1 MHGAMCRI
9 RTCSSD
15 TALDDLEGSDV
26 KAQSLKHQA
35 GIPDSSEHRVQPSS
49 FSTSALARPPRE
61 QPLRAASEPPERKVD
76 AKAKLEATRHAK
88 SARLAEVHLGPSSH
102 TAVSSFLAYL
112 GLAERPPAQGWHI
125 LCHQLRTLADASGSA
140 ALTHPLLSCRGQLQ
154 RQC

>member
-1 MHGAMCRI
+1 MRGAMRRI

-49 FSTSALARPPRE
+49 FSTSTLATPPRG
-61 QPLRAASEPPERKVD
+61 QPPRAASEPPERKVD

-88 SARLAEVHLGPSSH
+88 SARLAEVHLGLPLH
-102 TAVSSFLAYL
+102 TAVSTFLAHL
-112 GLAERPPAQGWHI
+112 GVTKLPPAQGWPI
-125 LCHQLRTLADASGSA
+125 LCHELGTLADASGSA
-140 ALTHPLLSCRGQLQ
+140 LMHLLLSCRGQLQ